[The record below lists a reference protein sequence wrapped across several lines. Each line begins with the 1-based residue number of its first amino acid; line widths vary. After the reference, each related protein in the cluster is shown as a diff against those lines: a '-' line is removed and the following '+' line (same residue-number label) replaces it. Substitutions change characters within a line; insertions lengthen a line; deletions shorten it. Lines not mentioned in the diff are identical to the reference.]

1 MRNNHFNNDLI
12 NSFVEMEID
21 GEVLLHMSPKDL
33 SEIIEVPLKVIA
45 KLRIKIWKLERK
57 FKEINKQKFNLI
69 PPKDQ

>member
-45 KLRIKIWKLERK
+45 KLRIKI
-57 FKEINKQKFNLI
+57 
-69 PPKDQ
+69 